1 VAGELVAVSLTE
13 KKTTMV
19 FFCSVP
25 IRCVDRFY
33 AGLGWFWA
41 STRAALWAEAG
52 LLRPGRVSPLPSPFL
67 FLFSVL
73 NLLFK
78 FQFDFCLFLQVLKY

>member
-33 AGLGWFWA
+33 DGLGWLWA
-41 STRAALWAEAG
+41 STRAASWAASVHQ
-52 LLRPGRVSPLPSPFL
+52 VSSSLSSL
-67 FLFSVL
+67 FYFILCFYILV
-73 NLLFK
+73 
-78 FQFDFCLFLQVLKY
+78 